1 MVKISEL
8 KLPKI
13 RKVIPF
19 YGENGDEQIINV
31 YNPTPETRAKF
42 REIMDKNT
50 DEESGELTIDPM
62 DMMIKVFPLF
72 SDIEID
78 VDYIDD
84 IIMNPTKEMILVNS
98 EIISIMNEINLE
110 NIMNQNMEYER
121 LLILME
127 QFKGINMVS
136 YIRNEAQKYDIK
148 NDFDP
153 LNAESMRKRN
163 ENELTQIKESYK
175 KVQGIYE
182 EVVAKSEQT
191 EADISG

>member
-19 YGENGDEQIINV
+19 YGENGEEQIINI
-31 YNPTPETRAKF
+31 YNSTPETRAKF

-62 DMMIKVFPLF
+62 DMMIQVFPLF

-84 IIMNPTKEMILVNS
+84 IIMNPTKEMILVNA

-110 NIMNQNMEYER
+110 NIMNQNMEYEK
-121 LLILME
+121 LMLLME
-127 QFKGINMVS
+127 QIKGVNM
-136 YIRNEAQKYDIK
+136 IAFIKEMAQRYDIK

-153 LNAESMRKRN
+153 LNAEAMTKRN
-163 ENELTQIKESYK
+163 EYELEQMKESYK